1 MGIERSHTPDYFRKR
16 AEEFRAKA
24 DNCQTQQTKDVLLR
38 VARQYDQLARQAE
51 TIRTVKDLAK

>member
-24 DNCQTQQTKDVLLR
+24 DNCQIERAKDALLKA
-38 VARQYDQLARQAE
+38 ARQYDQLARRAE
-51 TIRTVKDLAK
+51 TIRTVDDVAK